1 MKQESTTSAGV
12 RTDYLTF
19 FVAGEELGVPILRVR
34 EILGLD
40 PGALT
45 RVPSAPACVRG
56 VINLRGSVVPVIDLA
71 IQLGQPPCVITK
83 LSCVV
88 VVEVAIEGAL
98 TVMGLM
104 VDAVNQTM
112 ELGEDE
118 VDATPSFG
126 TIARADYLLGMAN
139 AGKKFVLL
147 LDIDRVLAPD
157 ELHGAHRVR
166 ELAFERE
173 REPEVVDG

>member
-1 MKQESTTSAGV
+1 MPQESTAAAAA

-19 FVAGEELGVPILRVR
+19 FSAGEELGVPILRVR

-40 PGALT
+40 QAALT

-71 IQLGQPPCVITK
+71 IQLGQAPCAIGK
-83 LSCVV
+83 LTCVV
-88 VVEVAIEGAL
+88 VVEVASEGEL

-112 ELGEDE
+112 ELRADE
-118 VDATPSFG
+118 IDATPSFG
-126 TIARADYLLGMAN
+126 TIARADYLLGMAQ

-147 LDIDRVLAPD
+147 LDIDRVLSPD
-157 ELHGAHRVR
+157 ELHGAQRVR
-166 ELAFERE
+166 ETETEA
-173 REPEVVDG
+173 VDG

>member
-1 MKQESTTSAGV
+1 MRQESTTTAGV

-40 PGALT
+40 PTTLT

-56 VINLRGSVVPVIDLA
+56 VINLRGGVVPVIDLA
-71 IQLGQPPCVITK
+71 VQLNQAPCAITK
-83 LSCVV
+83 LTCVV

-98 TVMGLM
+98 AVMGLL

-112 ELGEDE
+112 ELSSDE
-118 VDATPSFG
+118 VDTTPSFG
-126 TIARADYLLGMAN
+126 TIARAEYLLGMAN
-139 AGKKFVLL
+139 AGKKFVML
-147 LDIDRVLAPD
+147 LDIDRVLSPD
-157 ELHGAHRVR
+157 ELHGAHRLR
-166 ELAFERE
+166 EAR
-173 REPEVVDG
+173 PEVIDG